1 MLEESQKADT
11 TEALSEVTENAELVT
26 LSRFLFD
33 HIENQ
38 IKMADS
44 KAWFTITANTLL
56 TAMGNYLISGLL
68 DGKPSDLIIG
78 SVAVSVAGIL
88 ISLWYALRVVAP
100 ILTASD
106 VNNLFYFGNIAKLSE
121 QVFVRAFKEQTREQ
135 ITCSVLGEVYN
146 KAAIAEKKFKSLQI
160 SMSWFF
166 FALVFG
172 TVSLFVCWGWS

>member
-1 MLEESQKADT
+1 MLEDIQKADT
-11 TEALSEVTENAELVT
+11 TEVLSVVRENTELVT

-56 TAMGNYLISGLL
+56 TAMGNYLLSGLL

-78 SVAVSVAGIL
+78 SVAVSVVGIL
-88 ISLWYALRVVAP
+88 ISLWYALRVVVP
-100 ILTASD
+100 TLTASD
-106 VNNLFYFGNIAKLSE
+106 ANNLFYFGNIAKLSE
-121 QVFVRAFKEQTREQ
+121 QDFIRAFNVQTYER
-135 ITCSVLGEVYN
+135 ISSSVLGEAHN

-160 SMSWFF
+160 SMYWFF
-166 FALVFG
+166 FALIFG
-172 TVSLFVCWGWS
+172 AVSLFICWGWS